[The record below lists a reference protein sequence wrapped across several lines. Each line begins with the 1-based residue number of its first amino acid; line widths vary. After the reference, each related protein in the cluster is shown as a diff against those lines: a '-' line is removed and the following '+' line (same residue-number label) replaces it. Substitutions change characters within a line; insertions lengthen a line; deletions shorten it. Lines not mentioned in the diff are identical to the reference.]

1 MYDLNLWKD
10 QLTQFLRLASMD
22 QLFQFDGQ
30 LYEQCEGVAVGSL
43 LGPLLVGACNFTLL
57 FISSILTAQSDGFC
71 LFARFVMLMFVAYVR
86 KVLMSKLENLMPNC
100 MKEQYAI

>member
-1 MYDLNLWKD
+1 
-10 QLTQFLRLASMD
+10 MD

-100 MKEQYAI
+100 MKEQYAM